1 MIHRTAAVLVLVYAI
16 ASSSATAQSTPAD
29 TIPLRYEE
37 KLVALGFPSP
47 LLRATVSGQSVW
59 FLIDTGASVHT
70 LASWLVNAAHLSTR
84 ETTATVTGSTGTG
97 KPVRAIANQA
107 TLLEGGRR
115 LELREAI
122 VVEFPANFAENRI
135 GGLLSPQLLAT
146 GSDASVLD
154 LRVPALRF
162 EAFDS
167 AVTKLNRERPISSA
181 GLHVCLN
188 ARSPFE
194 NRLYTVPVTADAIA
208 GTMLVDTGATATLAA
223 PSSSIADGLKGKAS
237 ERTKAR
243 GVGGNAQ
250 VMSKAPG
257 VKLEYGGASSTL
269 AVTIGGAAPPCEADG
284 LIGMDALRRCVL
296 VLGESAFAWS
306 CDAE

>member
-1 MIHRTAAVLVLVYAI
+1 MIHRKAAVLGLVYAI
-16 ASSSATAQSTPAD
+16 ASSSATAQSTPSD
-29 TIPLRYEE
+29 TISLRYEE

-47 LLRATVSGQSVW
+47 LLRATVNGQLVW

-70 LASWLVNAAHLSTR
+70 LASWLVSAAHLSTR

-97 KPVRAIANQA
+97 KPVRAVANQA
-107 TLLEGGRR
+107 ILLEGGR
-115 LELREAI
+115 LVELREAI
-122 VVEFPANFAENRI
+122 VVEFPANFANNRI

-162 EAFDS
+162 EPFDN
-167 AVTKLNRERPISSA
+167 AVTNLSREHPISSA

-188 ARSPFE
+188 TQSPFE
-194 NRLYTVPVTADAIA
+194 NRLYMAPVTADAIA

-250 VMSKAPG
+250 VMPKAPG
-257 VKLEYGGASSTL
+257 VKLEYGGTASTL
-269 AVTIGGAAPPCEADG
+269 AVTIGGAQPPCEADG

-296 VLGESAFAWS
+296 VLGESAFALF
-306 CDAE
+306 CDAK

>member
-1 MIHRTAAVLVLVYAI
+1 MIHHTAAVLILVCLV
-16 ASSSATAQSTPAD
+16 ASPNATAQSIASE
-29 TIPLRYEE
+29 TISLRYDE

-47 LLRATVSGQSVW
+47 LLRAKVGGQSAW
-59 FLIDTGASVHT
+59 FLVDTGASVHT
-70 LASWLVNAAHLSTR
+70 LASWLVSAAHLSTR

-97 KPVRAIANQA
+97 KPVRAVANQA
-107 TLLEGGRR
+107 ILLEGGRL

-122 VVEFPANFAENRI
+122 VVEFPTNFATNKI

-162 EAFDS
+162 EPFDS
-167 AVTKLNRERPISSA
+167 AVTNLNRERPISSA

-188 ARSPFE
+188 TQSPFE
-194 NRLYTVPVTADAIA
+194 NRLYTAPVTADAIA
-208 GTMLVDTGATATLAA
+208 GTMLVDTGATSTLAA
-223 PSSSIADGLKGKAS
+223 PSSSIADSLKGKAS

-269 AVTIGGAAPPCEADG
+269 AITIGGAVPPCDADG

-296 VLGESAFAWS
+296 VLGESAVAWS
-306 CDAE
+306 CDAQ